1 MRLNELY
8 PFAEERQNRKRVGR
22 GSGSGWG
29 KTSGKGHKGQNARS
43 GVSRDPAFEGGQMPI
58 MRRLPKRGFK
68 NDLFKT
74 VYEVVNLARLAEVFG
89 EAGEIT
95 IEDIYSRGLARKGH
109 PVKVLGVGD
118 ISRAITVQ
126 AHAFSASAVEKIKNA
141 GGEAKALEG

>member
-68 NDLFKT
+68 NDMFKT
-74 VYEVVNLARLAEVFG
+74 VYEVVNIARLEEVFSDKS
-89 EAGEIT
+89 EIT
-95 IEDIYSRGLARKGH
+95 LEDMYARGLVRGGC

-118 ISRAITVQ
+118 ISRAVTVQ
-126 AHAFSASAVEKIKNA
+126 AHAFSASAAEKIKNA
-141 GGEAKALEG
+141 GGEARALEG